1 MTPPFQT
8 SQTVFAPA
16 KLNLFLHVVGR
27 QPDDG
32 LHRLE
37 SLFVFLSVGDRLT
50 FSPAHG
56 FDLRMTPDLGV
67 PRDQNLAWRALDGVR
82 ASAPDLPAVSI
93 KIEKCLPA
101 EAGLGGGTANAAA
114 VVHWAENLRPDVE
127 FRSTL
132 AGLGADMPPA
142 LDQQSRLWS
151 GTGDEPGRIIH
162 GLKGTSVLLLKP
174 PTGVSTGACFSAL
187 GGVFSPKGA
196 FSASE
201 DLQTALKSAQ
211 NDLEGP
217 AKKLNPDIAE
227 ALERL
232 SAFDGT
238 WLVRMTGSG
247 STCFALFHEKGPR
260 DAALDQLI
268 RDKPTWWSAAAEIL

>member
-1 MTPPFQT
+1 MTPPHQT
-8 SQTVFAPA
+8 NQTVFAPA
-16 KLNLFLHVVGR
+16 KLNLFLHVVGQ
-27 QPDDG
+27 QPEDG

-50 FSPAHG
+50 FSAAEA
-56 FDLRMTPDLGV
+56 FDLQMTPDLGV
-67 PRDQNLAWRALDGVR
+67 AKSDNLAWRALAAVR
-82 ASAPDLPAVSI
+82 TIAPDLPTVSI
-93 KIEKCLPA
+93 TIEKRLPA

-114 VVHWAENLRPDVE
+114 VVHWAESLRPNLD
-127 FRSTL
+127 FRTAM

-142 LDQQSRLWS
+142 MDQHARLWAGTGNVPSRPVPGLS
-151 GTGDEPGRIIH
+151 GTP
-162 GLKGTSVLLLKP
+162 VLLLKP
-174 PTGVSTGACFSAL
+174 PTGVATGACFSAL
-187 GGVFSPKGA
+187 KGDFSPSGA
-196 FSASE
+196 FADTE
-201 DLQTALKSAQ
+201 NLQAALQSTR

-217 AKKLNPDIAE
+217 AQTLNPDIAE

-232 SAFDGT
+232 SAFSGA

-268 RDKPTWWSAAAEIL
+268 RAFPTWWSAAAEIL